1 VRKALFLCSA
11 LLFSLYGCTVGQW
24 MVGESYDGPHELRR
38 PVTYDYSAY
47 FRAFDNPWV
56 GRSRDEL
63 LQALGP
69 PDAIFEARH
78 QFADFEAGIPASS
91 YVYTGNGATPGH
103 CVDTYVVDEW
113 SSTVI
118 KYYCR

>member
-1 VRKALFLCSA
+1 MRGMATLCLALIL
-11 LLFSLYGCTVGQW
+11 SLHGCAAGTWVVGDSDVEQKG
-24 MVGESYDGPHELRR
+24 MLPAA
-38 PVTYDYSAY
+38 YDYSAY
-47 FRAFDNPWV
+47 FKAFDNPWV

-63 LQALGP
+63 LRALGP

-91 YVYTGNGATPGH
+91 YVYTGNDATPGH

-113 SSTVI
+113 TSTVI

>member
-1 VRKALFLCSA
+1 MRGFAILFSA
-11 LLFSLYGCTVGQW
+11 LILSLHGCAAGTW
-24 MVGESYDGPHELRR
+24 IVGESDLEPTDM
-38 PVTYDYSAY
+38 PSAAYDYSAY
-47 FRAFDNPWV
+47 FRVFDNPWV

-78 QFADFEAGIPASS
+78 QFADFDAGIPASS
-91 YVYTGNGATPGH
+91 YVYSGGYSSFGH
-103 CVDTYVVDEW
+103 CVDTYVIDEW
-113 SSTVI
+113 TSTVI

>member
-1 VRKALFLCSA
+1 VRKHLFPCSA
-11 LLFSLYGCTVGQW
+11 ILFVLYGCTLGEW
-24 MVGESYDGPHELRR
+24 IVGESYDGPHELRQ
-38 PVTYDYSAY
+38 PMTYDYSAY

-91 YVYTGNGATPGH
+91 YVYRADDASPRH
-103 CVDTYVVDEW
+103 CGDIYVVDERT
-113 SSTVI
+113 STVI

>member
-1 VRKALFLCSA
+1 MRVLATLCLVMA
-11 LLFSLYGCTVGQW
+11 LLPGGCASWPPTAADSDLV
-24 MVGESYDGPHELRR
+24 MREMRA
-38 PVTYDYSAY
+38 TAYDYSAY
-47 FRAFDNPWV
+47 FHAFDNPWV

-91 YVYTGNGATPGH
+91 YVYTGNDASLGH
-103 CVDTYVVDEW
+103 CIDTYVVDEW
-113 SSTVI
+113 TSTVI

>member
-1 VRKALFLCSA
+1 MRKDLFLCTA
-11 LLFSLYGCTVGQW
+11 LLFFLYGCTLGDW
-24 MVGESYDGPHELRR
+24 IVGESDDVSHELRR
-38 PVTYDYSAY
+38 PMTNDYSAY
-47 FRAFDNPWV
+47 FSAFDNPWV

-91 YVYTGNGATPGH
+91 YVYTGHDASPGH
-103 CVDTYVVDEW
+103 CVDTYFVDEW
-113 SSTVI
+113 TSTVI

>member
-1 VRKALFLCSA
+1 MRGMATLCSA
-11 LLFSLYGCTVGQW
+11 LVLALHGCTAGTW
-24 MVGESYDGPHELRR
+24 IVGESDVGPKDML
-38 PVTYDYSAY
+38 PPAYDYSAY
-47 FRAFDNPWV
+47 FDAFDNPWV

-91 YVYTGNGATPGH
+91 YVYTGNDASLGH
-103 CVDTYVVDEW
+103 CVDTYVIDEW
-113 SSTVI
+113 TSTVI